1 MYSWSWNWV
10 APVELVAAAAV
21 EPAAVELVAVAAAE
35 PAAAVGETIF
45 FAVMQPVAFEVET
58 YRSVLEHS
66 KQLA

>member
-10 APVELVAAAAV
+10 APVELAAAELVVVA
-21 EPAAVELVAVAAAE
+21 AAVELVAVAAVE

-66 KQLA
+66 